1 MSQKETLLVNLW
13 DVLKSTEHINLL
25 IRFSIACRAGV
36 VLASEYSVFSRWKL
50 SCCLWFLQQWK
61 GWGEKTNCTK
71 GVSNSQKKG
80 EASLLSTLVLYQ
92 TWTGI
97 TDCKLVMLT
106 PIKITASQASFSWK
120 ETWESYRK
128 SSSKAKKSSKLLT
141 QQVLNQTELTAKEIK
156 HPHQV
161 YCCLYITSYLPLF
174 TWSIQISCQNTVCP
188 QNFWFTF
195 STKSTTTTTNKLH
208 WAK

>member
-1 MSQKETLLVNLW
+1 MKI
-13 DVLKSTEHINLL
+13 K
-25 IRFSIACRAGV
+25 
-36 VLASEYSVFSRWKL
+36 
-50 SCCLWFLQQWK
+50 
-61 GWGEKTNCTK
+61 
-71 GVSNSQKKG
+71 
-80 EASLLSTLVLYQ
+80 LLSLIFTAVERLGRENKLYQ
-92 TWTGI
+92 GGEQQSKERRCPPSVHSSAIPNMDRGI

-106 PIKITASQASFSWK
+106 PIKTTASQASFSWK
-120 ETWESYRK
+120 ETWESYRNPLARPK
-128 SSSKAKKSSKLLT
+128 NDPNFWHNRSKIKLSSQLSK
-141 QQVLNQTELTAKEIK
+141 IK